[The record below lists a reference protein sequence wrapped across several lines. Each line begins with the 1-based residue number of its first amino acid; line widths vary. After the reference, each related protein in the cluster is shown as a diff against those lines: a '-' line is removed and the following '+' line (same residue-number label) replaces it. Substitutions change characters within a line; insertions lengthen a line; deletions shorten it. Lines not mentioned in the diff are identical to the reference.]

1 MNFMPINTEIV
12 LFEFRS
18 YTTLYDEVCQQ
29 LATGWWFSPSTR
41 AVTTIEANKAVA
53 SSDLEKKEKN
63 NREREDW
70 LTGIIFPA
78 EKLHL
83 LTQ

>member
-1 MNFMPINTEIV
+1 VI
-12 LFEFRS
+12 
-18 YTTLYDEVCQQ
+18 
-29 LATGWWFSPSTR
+29 FSEYR

-63 NREREDW
+63 NRERERKGGG
-70 LTGIIFPA
+70 LVNGIIFPA

-83 LTQ
+83 FTH